1 MPKKK
6 PSATIAGKSEQIASP
21 LKGVSPD
28 TTIPVK
34 KAPAKNLKPKRAPI
48 PADIETAVLTK
59 SRRRCPLCVA
69 LPNDVTVKE
78 GQIAHLDQNPAN
90 YAEDNLAFMCL
101 AHHSVYDTT
110 TRQHKNFT
118 IHEVKQYRNQL
129 YAFFAQGS
137 TTQPA
142 PTSPQKKER
151 AVPHDESREAAREWQ
166 DLADRFRYVPG
177 QTRADFQATDGLNSW
192 TVKYN
197 DKTTEALCRLA
208 GAILLRSQAVLSQ
221 LPPHVKRDTEPLNL
235 WLNYIQAYFRVG
247 PSGFI
252 GFDGQNKRLEQIG
265 SVQDLQRK
273 SAQLCMECSTI
284 ELMAG
289 LNEAARGR

>member
-6 PSATIAGKSEQIASP
+6 PIATTAVKSEQIASSP
-21 LKGVSPD
+21 KGVSPD
-28 TTIPVK
+28 AEIPVK
-34 KAPAKNLKPKRAPI
+34 KAPAKDPKPKRAPI
-48 PADIETAVLTK
+48 PVDIETAVLTK

-69 LPNDVTVKE
+69 LTNDVTVKE

-118 IHEVKQYRNQL
+118 INEVKQHRNQL

-137 TTQPA
+137 TIQPA
-142 PTSPQKKER
+142 PTSPRRKN
-151 AVPHDESREAAREWQ
+151 VPYRTMNVGRPHESGKTLQ
-166 DLADRFRYVPG
+166 IDLRHVPG
-177 QTRADFQATDGLNSW
+177 QTRADFQTTDGLNRW

-197 DKTTEALCRLA
+197 DKITEALCRLA
-208 GAILLRSQAVLSQ
+208 GAMLLRSQAVLSQ

-235 WLNYIQAYFRVG
+235 WLNYIQYYFRVG

-252 GFDGQNKRLEQIG
+252 GFEDDSKRLEQIG
-265 SVQDLQRK
+265 SVQYLQGN
-273 SAQLCMECSTI
+273 SARLLYGM
-284 ELMAG
+284 
-289 LNEAARGR
+289 LNYRAHGWA